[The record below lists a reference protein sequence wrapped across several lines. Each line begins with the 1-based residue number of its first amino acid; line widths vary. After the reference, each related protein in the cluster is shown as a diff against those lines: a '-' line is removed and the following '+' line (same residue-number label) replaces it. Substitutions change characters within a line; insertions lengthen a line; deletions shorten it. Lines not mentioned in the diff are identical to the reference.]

1 MKSHTM
7 TSQVVY
13 WRWTSPTNIALVTP
27 TSVFHWSVDVHSYE
41 PAKVFDRK
49 ATLADGQIINYQVS
63 DDGKWCLLMGI
74 AAGADSVINGTMQ
87 LYSIEQKV
95 SQTLQ
100 GHAGCFHTITVP
112 GRADPAQ
119 VLCFEEKKP
128 DQPPKLFVM
137 EVGRAKDAAGGAFRL
152 APQTIPVPADAP
164 NDLPVAMLPSKKYD
178 IVHMITKTG
187 HLYLFDIHSG
197 KALYR
202 ARITTDTVF
211 VMCEQ
216 SGTGGVLGIT
226 ARTGNV
232 LQVTV
237 NEATLVPYIVSTLR
251 DNVLGIALASRL
263 NLPGADELYLAEV
276 NSHPPPPFP
285 ARTLPPPAAAEMRD
299 TLA

>member
-1 MKSHTM
+1 
-7 TSQVVY
+7 
-13 WRWTSPTNIALVTP
+13 
-27 TSVFHWSVDVHSYE
+27 
-41 PAKVFDRK
+41 
-49 ATLADGQIINYQVS
+49 
-63 DDGKWCLLMGI
+63 
-74 AAGADSVINGTMQ
+74 
-87 LYSIEQKV
+87 
-95 SQTLQ
+95 
-100 GHAGCFHTITVP
+100 
-112 GRADPAQ
+112 
-119 VLCFEEKKP
+119 
-128 DQPPKLFVM
+128 
-137 EVGRAKDAAGGAFRL
+137 
-152 APQTIPVPADAP
+152 
-164 NDLPVAMLPSKKYD
+164 MLPSKKYD

-276 NSHPPPPFP
+276 NSHPPPPYKGEGGPTAGEGFYLS
-285 ARTLPPPAAAEMRD
+285 ALPLPLRCKYGGCKA
-299 TLA
+299 